1 MQVTFNLGPQT
12 LYENRWRKGVY
23 TPSNSF
29 YYSKKRTAQRHT
41 NVPVE
46 ASAAAVKVMA
56 LLRVAQVIFDKN
68 IPEDMD
74 PVHRAQVMENVV
86 MLCEVKWQELYGS

>member
-1 MQVTFNLGPQT
+1 MQVTFNLGPQS
-12 LYENRWRKGVY
+12 LYENRWRKGKY
-23 TPSNSF
+23 TPSNGF
-29 YYSKKRTAQRHT
+29 HYSKQRAQQKHT

-46 ASAAAVKVMA
+46 ARPAGLRGAGT
-56 LLRVAQVIFDKN
+56 LRVAQVIFDKS

-74 PVHRAQVMENVV
+74 PVHRMQVMENVV